1 MDEPDGAATGN
12 GPDARAARSPL
23 DLLEVLAT
31 QDVEV
36 APDVH
41 HVELYTMHGLLTLVW
56 HGPRPCEDVVLACSG
71 AMGSLL
77 GPADGLYHDLGTAFT
92 AEDIATIR
100 VGYRRPGDLGRC
112 VHDLAAAAQLAA
124 GDGARRFVAVGHS
137 FGGAVAIQTAIVLG
151 GLVAGVVTLATQS
164 AGCETAE
171 ELGDTPLLLVH
182 GEHDELLPPE
192 TSLVVRELAGHGEV
206 ALLPMTGHLL
216 RESGDEVRALLREW
230 IPARFADA
238 RE

>member
-77 GPADGLYHDLGTAFT
+77 GPADGL
-92 AEDIATIR
+92 
-100 VGYRRPGDLGRC
+100 
-112 VHDLAAAAQLAA
+112 
-124 GDGARRFVAVGHS
+124 
-137 FGGAVAIQTAIVLG
+137 
-151 GLVAGVVTLATQS
+151 
-164 AGCETAE
+164 
-171 ELGDTPLLLVH
+171 
-182 GEHDELLPPE
+182 
-192 TSLVVRELAGHGEV
+192 
-206 ALLPMTGHLL
+206 
-216 RESGDEVRALLREW
+216 
-230 IPARFADA
+230 
-238 RE
+238 